1 MEKKYSYYLIG
12 NAGGKAHSLDGQTVK
27 TQMMIQ
33 LMSDLNLDFQ
43 YYDTAD
49 FTESRWSVF
58 KMFRNVC
65 RIDKLIYLP
74 AKRSLLL
81 SFPLIFILS
90 KLFHTKIYYFVIGGW
105 LAEYLKNKPLHRWM
119 LKRIERICTETDLLK
134 NRMQTEYR
142 FDNVTRFDNFR
153 YFENL
158 FFENHKEG
166 ILKVVFC
173 ARVEKKKG
181 VETLLKTA
189 DFFHKEY
196 ENRISVEVYGKI
208 SPLELEWEN
217 EFLKHPNVKYKGVLS
232 PNGIVTILSKYDVS
246 VLPTQYATEGL
257 PGTVIDAFVSG
268 IPIIITEWQYAHEFI
283 QDGENGFIIPFGDC
297 LDALKDKIIY
307 LLEHENELSQMKR
320 SSFESRDRFS
330 AEVARKKFEEIVLV

>member
-1 MEKKYSYYLIG
+1 MDKFYLIG
-12 NAGGKAHSLDGQTVK
+12 NAGGTARNLDGQTVK

-33 LMSDLNLDFQ
+33 LMSDLKLDFQ

-49 FTESRWSVF
+49 FGENRWSVL

-65 RIDKLIYLP
+65 RVDKLIYLP
-74 AKRSLLL
+74 AQRNLLL
-81 SFPLIFILS
+81 IFPLIFMLS
-90 KLFHTKIYYFVIGGW
+90 KLCRTKIYYLVIGGW
-105 LAEYLKNKPLHRWM
+105 LAEYLKSKPFHSWM
-119 LKRIERICTETDLLK
+119 LRCVERICTETDLLK
-134 NRMQTEYR
+134 NRLQNEYGFDNVVR
-142 FDNVTRFDNFR
+142 FDNYRYFDNSFV
-153 YFENL
+153 ET
-158 FFENHKEG
+158 HQEG
-166 ILKVVFC
+166 TLKIVFC
-173 ARVEKKKG
+173 ARVERIKG
-181 VETLLKTA
+181 IETLLQMA
-189 DFFHKEY
+189 QFFHEKY
-196 ENRISVEVYGKI
+196 PNQVTINIYGRISFSESV
-208 SPLELEWEN
+208 WEN
-217 EFLKHPNVKYKGVLS
+217 TIRRYSNVEYKGVLKPECIS
-232 PNGIVTILSKYDVS
+232 STLSKYDVS
-246 VLPTQYATEGL
+246 VLPTQYTGEGL

>member
-1 MEKKYSYYLIG
+1 MNRFYLIG
-12 NAGGKAHSLDGQTVK
+12 NAGGKARNLDGQTVK

-49 FTESRWSVF
+49 FTENRWSIL
-58 KMFRNVC
+58 KLLRNIC
-65 RIDKLIYLP
+65 RTDKLIYLP
-74 AKRSLLL
+74 AQRNLRLI
-81 SFPLIFILS
+81 FPLIFILS

-105 LAEYLKNKPLHRWM
+105 LGEYLKNKPLHRWM

-153 YFENL
+153 YFDNL
-158 FFENHKEG
+158 FVENHQEG
-166 ILKVVFC
+166 TLKVVFC
-173 ARVEKKKG
+173 ARVEKIKG
-181 VETLLKTA
+181 IETLLQMA
-189 DFFHKEY
+189 QFFHKKY
-196 ENRISVEVYGKI
+196 PGSVFVDVYGRVFP
-208 SPLELEWEN
+208 SESEW
-217 EFLKHPNVKYKGVLS
+217 KTIIQRCPNVEYKG
-232 PNGIVTILSKYDVS
+232 ILKSEEIASTLLKYDVS
-246 VLPTQYATEGL
+246 VLPTQYTGEGL

-297 LDALKDKIIY
+297 LDVLKDKIIY

-320 SSFESRDRFS
+320 SAFESRDRFS
-330 AEVARKKFEEIVLV
+330 AEVARKRFEEIVMVKCE